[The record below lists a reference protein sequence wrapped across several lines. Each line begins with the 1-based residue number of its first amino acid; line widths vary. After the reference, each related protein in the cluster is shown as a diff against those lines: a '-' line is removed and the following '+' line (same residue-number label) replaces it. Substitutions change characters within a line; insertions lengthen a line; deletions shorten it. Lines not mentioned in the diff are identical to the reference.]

1 MEAQTES
8 KFEYTPAFN
17 RLTLEKLIR
26 VKPHETND
34 RDITSILTQ
43 KLMGQM
49 GDKCSRE
56 GYIKKNSIQ
65 ILQRT
70 IGKINTRFLDG
81 SINYRI
87 IYSAEVCNPRQGDIL
102 RVQFVEK
109 NKAGILAEKQGTPLN
124 IVLPKDIHA
133 DKSLYKQ
140 VNTENNT
147 RDIVIQVL
155 KTKSMQNTKILYV
168 VGKLVGIP

>member
-1 MEAQTES
+1 MAS

-17 RLTLEKLIR
+17 RQTLQKVIR
-26 VKPHETND
+26 VKPHETNG
-34 RDITSILTQ
+34 RDINSILTQ

-49 GDKCSRE
+49 GDKCTKE
-56 GYIKKNSIQ
+56 GYIKKNSIK

-81 SINYRI
+81 SINYKI

-102 RVQFVEK
+102 KAQFVEK

-133 DKSLYKQ
+133 DKTLYKQ
-140 VNTENNT
+140 VNAENQT
-147 RDIVIQVL
+147 KDIVIQVL

>member
-1 MEAQTES
+1 MES
-8 KFEYTPAFN
+8 KFEYTSAFN
-17 RLTLEKLIR
+17 RQKLIKLIR

-43 KLMGQM
+43 KLMGQV
-49 GDKCSRE
+49 GDKCSKE
-56 GYIKKNSIQ
+56 GYIKKSSIQ

-87 IYSAEVCNPRQGDIL
+87 IYSAEVCNPRPGDIL
-102 RVQFVEK
+102 KVQFVEK

-133 DKSLYKQ
+133 DKTLYRQ
-140 VNTENNT
+140 VDSENET
-147 RDIVIQVL
+147 KDIVIQVL
-155 KTKSMQNTKILYV
+155 KTKSMQNTKVLYV
-168 VGKLVGIP
+168 VGKLVGLP

>member
-1 MEAQTES
+1 MASEF
-8 KFEYTPAFN
+8 KYTPAFN
-17 RLTLEKLIR
+17 TQTLQKLIR

-43 KLMGQM
+43 KLRGQI
-49 GDKCSRE
+49 GDKCSKE

-87 IYSAEVCNPRQGDIL
+87 IYSADVCNPRPGDIL
-102 RVQFVEK
+102 KVQFVEK
-109 NKAGILAEKQGTPLN
+109 NKAGILAEKLGTPLN

-133 DKSLYKQ
+133 DKTLYKQ
-140 VNTENNT
+140 VSSENNS
-147 RDIVIQVL
+147 RDIVIQVI
-155 KTKSMQNTKILYV
+155 KTKSLQNTKILYV
-168 VGKLVGIP
+168 VGRLIGIP

>member
-1 MEAQTES
+1 MSTQ
-8 KFEYTPAFN
+8 FEYTPAFN
-17 RLTLEKLIR
+17 TQTLEKLIR
-26 VKPHETND
+26 IKPHETND

-43 KLMGQM
+43 KLMSQM
-49 GDKCSRE
+49 GDKCSKE
-56 GYIKKNSIQ
+56 GYIKKSSIR

-87 IYSAEVCNPRQGDIL
+87 IYSADVCNPRPGDIL
-102 RVQFVEK
+102 KVEFVEK
-109 NKAGILAEKQGTPLN
+109 NKAGILAEKHGTPLN

-133 DKSLYKQ
+133 DKTLYKQ
-140 VNTENNT
+140 VDVSNNT
-147 RDIVIQVL
+147 KNIVIQVL